1 MMPEEYETNVSTI
14 VGTRDGEIIK
24 VVCPIC
30 TTKTNHTIL
39 VSVHQDWEVVD
50 VIDGSYDMLTLQCNG
65 CESLQFY
72 KESRDDMSWRDEVVN
87 GQHQEVP
94 DIKKEVFPIFNTDFK
109 PLRHYSEIPKHV
121 KDLYKE
127 TYNSLISGD
136 VYLSGA
142 GVRAIIEAICS
153 AHDISSGNLFS
164 KINQL
169 YTKGVVTEAMKD
181 LLHSVRVFGN
191 QSIHTDTSIDYRD
204 LVLAWDAIDYLMV
217 SIYGTGSVNSQY
229 EWKKSRIEV
238 AKSKKTEGT
247 TKRK

>member
-1 MMPEEYETNVSTI
+1 MMTEEYETNASTR
-14 VGTRDGEIIK
+14 VGSRDGE
-24 VVCPIC
+24 VVKTICPIC
-30 TTKTNHTIL
+30 KTKTNHTVL
-39 VSVHQDWEVVD
+39 ASVHQDWEVVD
-50 VIDGSYDMLTLQCNG
+50 VINGSYDMLTLQCNG

-72 KESRDDMSWRDEVVN
+72 KESSDDASWSEEVIDGRQQV
-87 GQHQEVP
+87 VP
-94 DIKKEVFPIFNTDFK
+94 DITKEAFPVFNTDFK

-142 GVRAIIEAICS
+142 GVRAIIEAICI
-153 AHDISSGNLFS
+153 AHDISSGTLFS

-169 YTKGVVTEAMKD
+169 FTKGVVTEAMKN

-191 QSIHTDTSIDYRD
+191 QSIHTDSSIDYRD

-217 SIYGTGSVNSQY
+217 SIYGTGSVNSEY
-229 EWKKSRIEV
+229 EWKKSRIEA
-238 AKSKKTEGT
+238 AKSKE
-247 TKRK
+247 